1 MEFIDIYND
10 LGQKSDIIIEK
21 NEAHKKALIHKGVC
35 VWIINSNNEILLQTR
50 SSSVMFPNMLDISL
64 SNLAK
69 ILGKKDHTTIIHGI
83 NKIEEELSTNEEL
96 KNKIEI
102 IKKKINP

>member
-1 MEFIDIYND
+1 MCILSKKRNSEFVLPRQVAMY
-10 LGQKSDIIIEK
+10 L
-21 NEAHKKALIHKGVC
+21 C
-35 VWIINSNNEILLQTR
+35 R
-50 SSSVMFPNMLDISL
+50 NMLDISL

-83 NKIEEELSTNEEL
+83 NKIEDELLVNEEL

>member
-1 MEFIDIYND
+1 MY
-10 LGQKSDIIIEK
+10 L
-21 NEAHKKALIHKGVC
+21 C
-35 VWIINSNNEILLQTR
+35 R
-50 SSSVMFPNMLDISL
+50 SMLEISL
-64 SNLAK
+64 SNVGK

-83 NKIEEELSTNEEL
+83 KKIEEDITTNEEL